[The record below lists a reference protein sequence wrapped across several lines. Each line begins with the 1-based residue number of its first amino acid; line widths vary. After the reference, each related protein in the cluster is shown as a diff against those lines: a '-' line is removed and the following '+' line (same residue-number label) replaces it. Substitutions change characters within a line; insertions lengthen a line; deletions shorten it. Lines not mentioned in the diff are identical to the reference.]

1 MMITASE
8 LQLMLDNFLI
18 KYFVI
23 LLSTLIVLYF
33 VNRISYRKD

>member
-1 MMITASE
+1 MITSTE

-33 VNRISYRKD
+33 INRISYRKD

>member
-1 MMITASE
+1 MITASE

-23 LLSTLIVLYF
+23 FLSTIIVLYF
-33 VNRISYRKD
+33 INRISYRRD

>member
-1 MMITASE
+1 MINASE

-23 LLSTLIVLYF
+23 FLSTIIVLYF
-33 VNRISYRKD
+33 INKISYKKD